1 MQFIY
6 EGLLGDYPGA
16 SNSRYAPDSRNSGM
30 NTYPKLAINTGAAP
44 NEYNVNSTKT
54 AGLVE
59 AEEDIDRGIISTL
72 LVINK
77 LNEFIKEAETAEMVW
92 ARHSLETL
100 KEFILKNN
108 QKPK

>member
-16 SNSRYAPDSRNSGM
+16 SNSRYAPDPRNSGLH
-30 NTYPKLAINTGAAP
+30 TYPNPLDFNKGNTGSSVSSAFSP
-44 NEYNVNSTKT
+44 
-54 AGLVE
+54 AGLIE

-77 LNEFIKEAETAEMVW
+77 LNEFKKEAKRHGMDWAE
-92 ARHSLETL
+92 HSFITLE
-100 KEFILKNN
+100 KFILKNN
-108 QKPK
+108 QNPT